1 MASAKKNFAYQMVYE
16 LLILILPFITSPY
29 IARVIG
35 AEGLGIYSYTYT
47 VANYFVLF
55 AMLGIK
61 NYGNR
66 AIAQAR
72 DDQEKL
78 NATFSNILLLH
89 LLVSVLCCIIYVFYS
104 LFLSSEKIYALT
116 QFAVVLGALFDIS
129 WFYFGIEKFKLTVI
143 RNTIIKIFNVI
154 CIFVFVKNAD
164 DLWVY
169 CLIMSIGGLLSQIS
183 LWIPLHNYVRFVKPD
198 NSCMTVHLKP
208 MLILF
213 LPVIAISLYKYM
225 DKIMIGLLS
234 NKVQLG
240 LYENAEKVINMP
252 VSIIGSFGTVM
263 LPKMSNLVTKSA
275 EHAAFRYI
283 SQSMQYVMCLA
294 FALTF
299 GVGGIGQ
306 IFAPVF
312 WGEEFT
318 ASGIVIMGLAVT
330 IPFIAFANIIR
341 TQYLIPHSRDKEY
354 LSSVIVGAV
363 CNILL
368 NTLLIPSYGAMG
380 ATVGTIF
387 AEASVCFVQAFVV
400 RKELPVITYFKNSLL
415 FFVTGIVMFV
425 IVWCTGYL
433 LGAAI
438 GVLLLQ
444 VVIGAVFYS
453 SIMLVFFIRKN
464 DPIMTSFLKK
474 IRRNKIHD
482 TK

>member
-1 MASAKKNFAYQMVYE
+1 MQSE
-16 LLILILPFITSPY
+16 LKIKQREKPVFRRFPLNTGFCVL
-29 IARVIG
+29 AG
-35 AEGLGIYSYTYT
+35 AEGLGIYSYSYT
-47 VANYFVLF
+47 IANYFVLF

-72 DDQEKL
+72 DNQEKL
-78 NATFSNILLLH
+78 NTVFSNILFLH
-89 LLVSVLCCIIYVFYS
+89 ILVSVLCCIIYVFYS
-104 LFLSSEKIYALT
+104 LLLSSEKIYALT
-116 QFAVVLGALFDIS
+116 QFAVVLSALFDIS

-143 RNTIIKIFNVI
+143 RNTIIKIVNVI
-154 CIFVFVKNAD
+154 CIFLFVKNAD
-164 DLWVY
+164 DLWLY

-183 LWIPLHNYVRFVKPD
+183 LWIPLRKYVHFVKPD
-198 NSCMTVHLKP
+198 SSCMTVHLKP
-208 MLILF
+208 ILILF

-240 LYENAEKVINMP
+240 LYENAEKVVNMP

-263 LPKMSNLVTKSA
+263 LPKMSHLAAKSD

-283 SQSMQYVMCLA
+283 SKSMQYVMCLA

-299 GVGGIGQ
+299 GVAGIAQ

-312 WGEEFT
+312 WGEEFN
-318 ASGIVIMGLAVT
+318 AAGIVIMGLAVT

-341 TQYLIPHSRDKEY
+341 TQYLIPHSHDKEY
-354 LSSVIVGAV
+354 LSSVIVGAA

-387 AEASVCFVQAFVV
+387 AEACVCFVQAFVV
-400 RKELPVITYFKNSLL
+400 RKELPVITYCKNTLL

-425 IVWCTGYL
+425 IVLCTGYL
-433 LGAAI
+433 LGATI
-438 GVLLLQ
+438 GTLLLQ
-444 VVIGAVFYS
+444 GVIGAVFYGG
-453 SIMLVFFIRKN
+453 IMLVFFIRKK
-464 DPIMTSFLKK
+464 DPIIMNLLNK
-474 IRRNKIHD
+474 IRRGKIHD